1 MDMTL
6 EKTVS
11 GAVAP
16 TTEELKAKYGKVYQ
30 IGTIVYEDDDSDGEN
45 LTFRFKRPSI
55 ASYDRYVK
63 TLSQIGASK
72 ASKAFMLDN
81 VVDEDKD
88 RLEATVAE
96 YPGVAIA
103 LGSKLTDILGLTNA
117 VNLKKL

>member
-1 MDMTL
+1 MDMSTENAL
-6 EKTVS
+6 
-11 GAVAP
+11 

-30 IGTIVYEDDDSDGEN
+30 IGTIVYEDDESEGEN

-81 VVDEDKD
+81 VVEEDKD
-88 RLEATVAE
+88 RLTAAMEE

-103 LGSKLTDILGLTNA
+103 LGGKLTDILGLTGA